1 MAKKRYLV
9 TGAAGRLGMKFV
21 EIVCQ
26 KNIDDVTDLRLLDL
40 NFSEAVKRK
49 QKEAC
54 TANINV
60 EWIVG
65 RVTDRK
71 ILRSALQDV
80 DVVVHMASIIDFRDE
95 LPGSKLWEMNVQ
107 GTKNLI
113 DGCCQ
118 CNVSSFVNT
127 SSSESVGPNTYCD
140 PMYDGNEDTPYRL
153 KHVMFYGETKHEAE
167 KLVLASNGR
176 KLNNGK
182 SLTTCSLRPGGI
194 YGGADDPFL
203 IQVITASIKTRLLR
217 SPSDPSHLHTRILID
232 NAAWCHVLAARQI
245 QVCFCENA
253 AIFDT
258 KIILSVDW
266 GNAYF
271 IGDNTPNLSYL
282 RLNQIF
288 QEPYSFNMHHRE
300 PFLPYW
306 LMYSIFIVMYYIFC
320 MMRGLG
326 FDVQIALSP
335 ANFKNVCTTFTFS
348 HKKFTKDF
356 DYKPLRSWE
365 ESLEMIRE
373 ELLKQINGTRR

>member
-9 TGAAGRLGMKFV
+9 TGAAGRLGRKFV

-49 QKEAC
+49 QKETC
-54 TANINV
+54 TEANINL

-65 RVTDRK
+65 SVTDRK

-95 LPGSKLWEMNVQ
+95 LPRSKLWDINVQ

-113 DGCCQ
+113 EECCQ
-118 CNVSSFVNT
+118 CNVSSFVTT
-127 SSSESVGPNTYCD
+127 SSSESVGPNTYRD

-153 KHVMFYGETKHEAE
+153 KHMMYYGETKYEAE

-194 YGGADDPFL
+194 YGGADDPVL
-203 IQVITASIKTRLLR
+203 TQVITANIKKRVLR
-217 SPSDPSHLHTRILID
+217 SPSAPSHLHTRILID

-245 QVCFCENA
+245 QANA
-253 AIFDT
+253 AVIG
-258 KIILSVDW
+258 

-282 RLNQIF
+282 RLNHIF
-288 QEPYSFNMHHRE
+288 LEPYGFNMHHRE

-306 LMYSIFIVMYYIFC
+306 LMYSILIVMYYIFC

-326 FDVQIALSP
+326 FDVQVPFSP
-335 ANFKNVCTTFTFS
+335 RAMKVLCSCFTFTHDKF
-348 HKKFTKDF
+348 KKHFN
-356 DYKPLRSWE
+356 YKPLKSWE
-365 ESLEMIRE
+365 ESLEE
-373 ELLKQINGTRR
+373 TRKYVGIIVKNTEASS